1 MSLFYTQDELS
12 QEEGLESGRQE
23 EAMPSDSQEEVGRPS
38 DSQEVGG
45 PSVSQEVAV
54 PSRSLTQSQMPPLC
68 LQTKRPRKGT
78 MTEEAA
84 LGLIREASDV
94 LRGPPDAEE
103 ASGCYIA
110 TRLLKLEEDQRLL
123 CEQIIFEGFQKG
135 LRGQLTENSHI
146 YDLTHP
152 PPPATSPPPEP
163 QPPRKAAGKAA
174 GKRGGKVAAK
184 RRK

>member
-23 EAMPSDSQEEVGRPS
+23 EAMPSDSQEVAVAS
-38 DSQEVGG
+38 DSQE
-45 PSVSQEVAV
+45 EVAV